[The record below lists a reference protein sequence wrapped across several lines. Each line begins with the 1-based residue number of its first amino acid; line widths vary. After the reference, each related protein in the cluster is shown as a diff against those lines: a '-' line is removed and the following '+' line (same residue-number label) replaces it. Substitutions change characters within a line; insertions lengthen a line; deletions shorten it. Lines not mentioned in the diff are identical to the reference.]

1 MKTKTLLMILLVVLA
16 LSVKAQNQPARVP
29 ARNIPATIAQP
40 NGDSITIRLVG
51 DEWMHFYMTLDGWQ
65 LVQNN
70 KGYYC
75 YALPVKGVNKGLRAS
90 RRKAH
95 DADKRSRCEVRW
107 LRRHGVNVNP

>member
-1 MKTKTLLMILLVVLA
+1 MKTKILLITLLSLLSFSA
-16 LSVKAQNQPARVP
+16 IAQNKPLHVP
-29 ARNIPATIAQP
+29 ARNIPATISQP

-51 DEWMHFYMTLDGWQ
+51 DERMHFYMTLDGWK
-65 LVQNN
+65 LVQND

-75 YALPVKGVNKGLRAS
+75 YALPVRGDNKGLRAS

-95 DADKRSRCEVRW
+95 DADKRTRCEARW